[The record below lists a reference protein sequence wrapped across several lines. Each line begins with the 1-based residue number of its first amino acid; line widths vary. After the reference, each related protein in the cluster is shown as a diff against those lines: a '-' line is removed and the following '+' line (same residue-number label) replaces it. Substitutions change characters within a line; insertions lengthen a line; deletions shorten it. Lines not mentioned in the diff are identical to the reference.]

1 MFGPIIKG
9 VGLAASPKGRK
20 AIKYAIILS
29 QTPEGKRLIAQ
40 ARRVAATPEGRK
52 LVDQAVRT
60 AAKAG
65 KAAATSAATSEN
77 RDRLKDVVARGFRDR
92 GR

>member
-9 VGLAASPKGRK
+9 VGLAASPRGRK
-20 AIKYAIILS
+20 AIKYAVILA

-60 AAKAG
+60 AARAG
-65 KAAATSAATSEN
+65 KSAATSAES
-77 RDRLKDVVARGFRDR
+77 RDRLKDIVARGFRDR

>member
-1 MFGPIIKG
+1 MFGPIFKG

-20 AIKYAIILS
+20 AIKTAIVIAR
-29 QTPEGKRLIAQ
+29 TPEGKRLIEQ
-40 ARRVAATPEGRK
+40 ARKVAATPEGRK
-52 LVDQAVRT
+52 MIDQAV
-60 AAKAG
+60 
-65 KAAATSAATSEN
+65 KAAARYGKSAATAEN

>member
-9 VGLAASPKGRK
+9 VGLAASPRGRK
-20 AIKYAIILS
+20 AIQYAVDPRPD
-29 QTPEGKRLIAQ
+29 PEGKRLIAQ

-60 AAKAG
+60 AARAG
-65 KAAATSAATSEN
+65 KAAATSADSRE
-77 RDRLKDVVARGFRDR
+77 RLKDIVARGFRDR